1 MTGDACASTDP
12 SAPVPPP
19 WRNPPVVTS
28 VISGLLLAVGF
39 AGGLLGVSDVVQ
51 TAIYIAAVFVGG
63 WFFGREALEELVKE
77 REIGIELLMSVAALV
92 AGLLGQWGEAA
103 MLVFLYSISEAA
115 ESYTEE
121 RARGA
126 IRALMDL
133 APKTAWVM
141 RDGAE
146 VQLSIDELVVGDHF
160 IVRPGEAIPTD
171 GEVLEGASSVNQAP
185 VTGESIP
192 VEKSVGDTVFAATL
206 NGEGALTVR
215 ATKTAADNTLARII
229 ELVEEAQGSKAQTQ
243 RFIERFGR
251 RYSPAVL
258 AIGVLIVVVPGLLG
272 YGWAEW
278 LSRATVFIVAAAPC
292 ALVISIPIALVAAI
306 GTAGRQGI
314 LIKGGVHLERL
325 AKVRVVAMDKTGTL
339 TRGIP
344 EVTSVEPWGETT
356 ADELLGVAAAL
367 EARSAHPLAQA
378 ILRAA
383 EDAGVAVVAADN
395 VQSLTG
401 AGITGSVNGQVQYI
415 GSPELITG
423 LGGDL
428 TPTPERIDMAAIS
441 AYIEGLQSDGN
452 TVVLVGNASR
462 LLGIIAIADALR
474 SSARDAI
481 NDLKSA
487 GIEHVV
493 MLTGDNRL
501 AGNAIG
507 AQAGVD
513 EVRAELKPDDKSQA
527 IAALT
532 HEYGP
537 VAMVGDG
544 VNDAPAL
551 AAAHVGIAMCVAG
564 SDVALETA
572 DVALMADDL
581 SKLPYLMRFSRRT
594 WRVIRQNIALSI
606 IVITTLAITA
616 LTGALSLPVAV
627 LVHEISEFIVIA
639 SGLRLLRSE

>member
-1 MTGDACASTDP
+1 
-12 SAPVPPP
+12 
-19 WRNPPVVTS
+19 VTS
-28 VISGLLLAVGF
+28 VISGLLLALGF
-39 AGGLLGVSDVVQ
+39 AGGLMGVSDIVQ
-51 TAIYIAAVFVGG
+51 TTVYIAAVVIGG
-63 WFFGREALEELVKE
+63 WFFGREALEELIKE
-77 REIGIELLMSVAALV
+77 REIGIELLMSVAAIV

-133 APKTAWVM
+133 APKTAWVI
-141 RDGAE
+141 RDGQE
-146 VQLSIDELVVGDHF
+146 VQLSIDDLVVGDRF

-171 GEVLEGASSVNQAP
+171 GEIVDGVSSVNQAP

-192 VEKSVGDTVFAATL
+192 VEKSAGDTVFAATL
-206 NGEGALTVR
+206 NGEGVLTVV

-229 ELVEEAQGSKAQTQ
+229 ELVEKAQGSKAQSQ

-258 AIGVLIVVVPGLLG
+258 GIGILIALVPGLLG
-272 YGWAEW
+272 FGWAEW

-306 GTAGRQGI
+306 GTAGRQGL

-325 AKVRVVAMDKTGTL
+325 AKVKVIALDKTGTL
-339 TRGIP
+339 TRGVP
-344 EVTSVEPWGETT
+344 EVTAAEPTEGAGT
-356 ADELLGVAAAL
+356 DELLRVAAAL

-378 ILRAA
+378 IIAAA
-383 EDAGVAVVAADN
+383 ESAGVPVAPAED

-401 AGITGSVNGQVQYI
+401 AGIKGTINGRVEYV
-415 GSPELITG
+415 GSPELFSTLTG
-423 LGGDL
+423 ELSSK
-428 TPTPERIDMAAIS
+428 PTRIDLS
-441 AYIEGLQSDGN
+441 ATLVRVQKLQSDGR

-462 LLGIIAIADALR
+462 VLGIIAISDVLR
-474 SSARDAI
+474 SSATAAVS
-481 NDLKSA
+481 DLKVA
-487 GIEHVV
+487 GIEHVI
-493 MLTGDNRL
+493 MLTGDNQL
-501 AGNAIG
+501 AGSAIG
-507 AQAGVD
+507 ARAGVD
-513 EVRAELKPDDKSQA
+513 EVRAELKPDEKSQA
-527 IAALT
+527 IEALT
-532 HEYGP
+532 SQYGP
-537 VAMVGDG
+537 VAMIGDG

-551 AAAHVGIAMCVAG
+551 AAAHVGIAMGVAG

-581 SKLPYLMRFSRRT
+581 SKLPYLMQFSQRT

-606 IVITTLAITA
+606 IVISALAITA

-627 LVHEISEFIVIA
+627 LVHEISEFVVIA
-639 SGLRLLRSE
+639 SGLRLLSSH

>member
-1 MTGDACASTDP
+1 MMIGACASTDP
-12 SAPVPPP
+12 SVAVPPP

-28 VISGLLLAVGF
+28 GISGLLLALGF
-39 AGGLLGVSDVVQ
+39 AGGLMGVSDIVQ
-51 TAIYIAAVFVGG
+51 TAVYVAAMVIGG
-63 WFFGREALEELVKE
+63 WFFGREALEELIKE
-77 REIGIELLMSVAALV
+77 REIGIEFLMSVAAIV

-133 APKTAWVM
+133 APKTAWVI
-141 RDGAE
+141 RDGEE
-146 VQLSIDELVVGDHF
+146 VQLSIDDLVVGDRF

-171 GEVLEGASSVNQAP
+171 GEIVDGASSVNQAP

-192 VEKSVGDTVFAATL
+192 VEKSAGDTVFAATL
-206 NGEGALTVR
+206 NGEGALTVV

-229 ELVEEAQGSKAQTQ
+229 ELVEKAQGSKAQSQ

-251 RYSPAVL
+251 RYSPVVL
-258 AIGVLIVVVPGLLG
+258 GIGILIALVPGLLG
-272 YGWAEW
+272 FGWAEW

-306 GTAGRQGI
+306 GTAGRRGV

-325 AKVRVVAMDKTGTL
+325 AKVKVIALDKTGTL
-339 TRGIP
+339 TRGVP
-344 EVTSVEPWGETT
+344 EVTSAEPTEGMGTH
-356 ADELLGVAAAL
+356 ELLRVAAAL

-378 ILRAA
+378 IISAAESAGVPVAAA
-383 EDAGVAVVAADN
+383 ED

-401 AGITGSVNGQVQYI
+401 AGIMGTVNGRVEYV
-415 GSPELITG
+415 GSPELFSTLTG
-423 LGGDL
+423 DPSNNPTRLDL
-428 TPTPERIDMAAIS
+428 LAIGLRVQ
-441 AYIEGLQSDGN
+441 ELQSDGR

-462 LLGIIAIADALR
+462 ILGIIAIADALR
-474 SSARDAI
+474 SSATAAVS
-481 NDLKSA
+481 DLRAA
-487 GIEHVV
+487 GIEHVI
-493 MLTGDNRL
+493 MLTGDNQL

-507 AQAGVD
+507 AGAGVD
-513 EVRAELKPDDKSQA
+513 EVRAELKPDEKSRA
-527 IAALT
+527 IEALT
-532 HEYGP
+532 SKYGP
-537 VAMVGDG
+537 VAMIGDG

-551 AAAHVGIAMCVAG
+551 AAAHVGIAMGVAG

-581 SKLPYLMRFSRRT
+581 SKLPYLIHCSQRT
-594 WRVIRQNIALSI
+594 WQVVRQNIALSI
-606 IVITTLAITA
+606 VVIGGLSLTA

-639 SGLRLLRSE
+639 SGLRLLRSH

>member
-1 MTGDACASTDP
+1 MTDSCASRDR
-12 SAPVPPP
+12 SKPVPTP

-28 VISGLLLAVGF
+28 VVSGLLL
-39 AGGLLGVSDVVQ
+39 LLGFVGGQLDLGLTPQ
-51 TAIYIAAVFVGG
+51 TILYVAAVIIGG

-77 REIGIELLMSVAALV
+77 REIDIELLMSVAAIV

-133 APKTAWVM
+133 APKTAWVI
-141 RDGAE
+141 REGHE
-146 VQLSIDELVVGDHF
+146 VQLSIDDLVVGDRF

-171 GEVLEGASSVNQAP
+171 GEIVDGASSVNQAP

-206 NGEGALTVR
+206 NGEGALTVI

-258 AIGVLIVVVPGLLG
+258 AIGGLIVLVPGLLG
-272 YGWAEW
+272 FGWAEW

-325 AKVRVVAMDKTGTL
+325 AKVRVVALDKTGTL
-339 TRGIP
+339 TRGVP
-344 EVTSVEPWGETT
+344 EVTAVEPSENVS
-356 ADELLGVAAAL
+356 AEELLSVAAAL

-378 ILRAA
+378 IIHAA
-383 EDAGVAVVAADN
+383 EKAGVCVTAAND

-401 AGITGSVNGQVQYI
+401 AGITGTVNGKAQYI
-415 GSPELITG
+415 GSPELFSG
-423 LGGDL
+423 LGGIFAEN
-428 TPTPERIDMAAIS
+428 PTRVDMS
-441 AYIEGLQSDGN
+441 ALAVRVESLQSAGN
-452 TVVLVGNASR
+452 TVVLVGDASQI
-462 LLGIIAIADALR
+462 LGIIAIADTLR
-474 SSARDAI
+474 SNAKAAVSA
-481 NDLKSA
+481 LKAS
-487 GIEHVV
+487 GIEHVI

-507 AQAGVD
+507 ALAGVD
-513 EVRAELKPDDKSQA
+513 EVRADLKPDEKSAA
-527 IAALT
+527 IVALT
-532 HEYGP
+532 NEYGP

-551 AAAHVGIAMCVAG
+551 AAAHVGIAMGVAG

-581 SKLPYLMRFSRRT
+581 SKLPYLMQFSGRT
-594 WRVIRQNIALSI
+594 WRVIRQNIVLSI
-606 IVITTLAITA
+606 LVISVLAITA

-639 SGLRLLRSE
+639 SGLRLLRSH

>member
-1 MTGDACASTDP
+1 MG
-12 SAPVPPP
+12 
-19 WRNPPVVTS
+19 VT
-28 VISGLLLAVGF
+28 A
-39 AGGLLGVSDVVQ
+39 Q
-51 TAIYIAAVFVGG
+51 TIVYVAAVVIGA
-63 WFFGREALEELVKE
+63 WFFGREALEELIKE
-77 REIGIELLMSVAALV
+77 REIGIELLMSVAGIV

-133 APKTAWVM
+133 APKTAWVI
-141 RDGAE
+141 RDGIE
-146 VQLSIDELVVGDHF
+146 VEISIDELVVGDRF

-171 GEVLEGASSVNQAP
+171 GEIVDGTSSVNQAP

-192 VEKSVGDTVFAATL
+192 VEKAEGDTVFAATL
-206 NGEGALTVR
+206 NGEGALTVI

-229 ELVEEAQGSKAQTQ
+229 KLVEEAQGSKAQTQ

-258 AIGVLIVVVPGLLG
+258 ATGILIVLIPGLLG
-272 YGWAEW
+272 FGWEEW

-306 GTAGRQGI
+306 GTAGRQGV

-325 AKVRVVAMDKTGTL
+325 AKIRVVAMDKTGTL

-344 EVTSVEPWGETT
+344 EVTRVEPTEGTSTE
-356 ADELLGVAAAL
+356 EVLRIAAAL

-378 ILRAA
+378 VVAAA
-383 EDAGVAVVAADN
+383 EAAAVPVVAADD

-401 AGITGSVNGQVQYI
+401 AGITGTVNGQTQYI
-415 GSPELITG
+415 GSPELFAG
-423 LGGDL
+423 LRGSL
-428 TPTPERIDMAAIS
+428 SANPTRIDQS
-441 AYIEGLQSDGN
+441 ALETHIENLQGEGN

-462 LLGIIAIADALR
+462 IMGIIAIADALR
-474 SSARDAI
+474 SSAAAAVS
-481 NDLKSA
+481 DLRA
-487 GIEHVV
+487 TGIEHVI

-507 AQAGVD
+507 AKAGVD
-513 EVRAELKPDDKSQA
+513 EVRAELTPDDKSQA

-532 HEYGP
+532 NEYGP

-551 AAAHVGIAMCVAG
+551 AAAHVGIAMGVAG

-581 SKLPYLMRFSRRT
+581 SNLPYLMGFSHRT
-594 WRVIRQNIALSI
+594 WRVIRQNITLSI
-606 IVITTLAITA
+606 IVISALAITA
-616 LTGALSLPVAV
+616 LTGVLSLPVAV

-639 SGLRLLRSE
+639 SGLRLLRSH

>member
-1 MTGDACASTDP
+1 
-12 SAPVPPP
+12 
-19 WRNPPVVTS
+19 VVTS
-28 VISGLLLAVGF
+28 GISGLLLALGF
-39 AGGLLGVSDVVQ
+39 AGGLMGVSDIVQ
-51 TAIYIAAVFVGG
+51 TTVYVAAMVIGG
-63 WFFGREALEELVKE
+63 WFFGREALEELIKG
-77 REIGIELLMSVAALV
+77 REIGIEFLMSVAAIV

-133 APKTAWVM
+133 APKTAWAI
-141 RDGAE
+141 RDGQE
-146 VQLSIDELVVGDHF
+146 VQLSIDDLVVGDRF

-171 GEVLEGASSVNQAP
+171 GEIVDGTSSVNQAP

-192 VEKSVGDTVFAATL
+192 VEKSAGDTVFAATL
-206 NGEGALTVR
+206 NGEGALTVV

-229 ELVEEAQGSKAQTQ
+229 ELVEKAQGSKAQSQ

-251 RYSPAVL
+251 RYSPVVL
-258 AIGVLIVVVPGLLG
+258 GIGILIALVPGLLG
-272 YGWAEW
+272 FGWAEW

-306 GTAGRQGI
+306 GTAGRRGV

-325 AKVRVVAMDKTGTL
+325 AKVKVIALDKTGTL
-339 TRGIP
+339 TRGVP
-344 EVTSVEPWGETT
+344 EVTSAEPTEGMGTH
-356 ADELLGVAAAL
+356 ELLRVAAAL

-378 ILRAA
+378 IISAA
-383 EDAGVAVVAADN
+383 ESAGVPVAPAND

-401 AGITGSVNGQVQYI
+401 AGIMGTVNGRVEYV
-415 GSPELITG
+415 GSPELFST
-423 LGGDL
+423 LTGDL
-428 TPTPERIDMAAIS
+428 SNNPTRLDLSAIGLRVQ
-441 AYIEGLQSDGN
+441 ELQSDGR

-462 LLGIIAIADALR
+462 ILGIIAIADALR
-474 SSARDAI
+474 SSATAAVS
-481 NDLKSA
+481 DLRAA
-487 GIEHVV
+487 GIEHVI
-493 MLTGDNRL
+493 MLTGDNQL

-507 AQAGVD
+507 AGAGVD
-513 EVRAELKPDDKSQA
+513 EVRAELKPDEKSRA
-527 IAALT
+527 IEALT
-532 HEYGP
+532 SKYGP
-537 VAMVGDG
+537 VAMIGDG

-551 AAAHVGIAMCVAG
+551 AAAHVGIAMGVAG

-581 SKLPYLMRFSRRT
+581 SKLPYLIHCSQRT
-594 WRVIRQNIALSI
+594 WQVVRQNIALSI
-606 IVITTLAITA
+606 VVIGGLSLTA

-639 SGLRLLRSE
+639 SGLRLLRSH

>member
-1 MTGDACASTDP
+1 MTIGACASTDP
-12 SAPVPPP
+12 PAAVPPP

-28 VISGLLLAVGF
+28 AMSGLLLVLGF
-39 AGGLLGVSDVVQ
+39 AGGLMGVSDIVQ
-51 TAIYIAAVFVGG
+51 TSAYVAAMVIGG
-63 WFFGREALEELVKE
+63 WFFGREALEELIKE
-77 REIGIELLMSVAALV
+77 HEIGIEFLMSVAAIV
-92 AGLLGQWGEAA
+92 AGVLGQWGEAA

-133 APKTAWVM
+133 APKTAWVI
-141 RDGAE
+141 RDGQE
-146 VQLSIDELVVGDHF
+146 VQVSIEQLVVGDRF
-160 IVRPGEAIPTD
+160 VVRPGEAVPTD
-171 GEVLEGASSVNQAP
+171 GEIIDGTSSINQAP

-192 VEKSVGDTVFAATL
+192 VEKAEGDTVFAATL
-206 NGEGALTVR
+206 NGEGALTVI

-243 RFIERFGR
+243 RFIERFGH

-258 AIGVLIVVVPGLLG
+258 AMGVLIVLVPGLLG
-272 YGWAEW
+272 LGWEEW

-306 GTAGRQGI
+306 GTAGRQGV

-325 AKVRVVAMDKTGTL
+325 AKIRVVAMDKTGTL
-339 TRGIP
+339 TRGVP
-344 EVTSVEPWGETT
+344 EVTCVEPTDGTST
-356 ADELLGVAAAL
+356 NELLTVAAAL

-378 ILRAA
+378 
-383 EDAGVAVVAADN
+383 VVAAAEAAGVPVNAADD
-395 VQSLTG
+395 VRSLTG
-401 AGITGSVNGQVQYI
+401 AGITGSVNGQTQYI
-415 GSPELITG
+415 GSPELFAG
-423 LGGDL
+423 LGGDF
-428 TPTPERIDMAAIS
+428 TAAPTRIDQS
-441 AYIEGLQSDGN
+441 ALATRIENLQGEGN

-462 LLGIIAIADALR
+462 ILGIIAIADALR
-474 SSARDAI
+474 SSANAAVSA
-481 NDLKSA
+481 LKAA
-487 GIEHVV
+487 GMEHVI

-507 AQAGVD
+507 AKAGVD
-513 EVRAELKPDDKSQA
+513 EVRAELKPDDKSRA

-532 HEYGP
+532 NKYGP

-551 AAAHVGIAMCVAG
+551 AAAHVGIAMGVAG

-581 SKLPYLMRFSRRT
+581 SNLPYLMRFSHRT
-594 WRVIRQNIALSI
+594 WRVIRQNITLSI
-606 IVITTLAITA
+606 IVISGLAITA

-627 LVHEISEFIVIA
+627 LVHEISEFVVIA
-639 SGLRLLRSE
+639 SGLRLLRS

>member
-1 MTGDACASTDP
+1 MTDSCVSRDR
-12 SAPVPPP
+12 SKPVPAP

-28 VISGLLLAVGF
+28 VVSGLLL
-39 AGGLLGVSDVVQ
+39 LLGFVGGQLGLGLTPQ
-51 TAIYIAAVFVGG
+51 TIVYVAAVVIGG

-77 REIGIELLMSVAALV
+77 REIGIELLMSVAAIV

-133 APKTAWVM
+133 APKTAWVL
-141 RDGAE
+141 RDGQE
-146 VQLSIDELVVGDHF
+146 VQLSIDDLVVGDRF
-160 IVRPGEAIPTD
+160 IVRPGDAIPTD
-171 GEVLEGASSVNQAP
+171 GEIVEGASSVNQAP
-185 VTGESIP
+185 ITGESIP

-206 NGEGALTVR
+206 NGEGALTVM

-258 AIGVLIVVVPGLLG
+258 AIGSLIVLVPGLLG
-272 YGWAEW
+272 FGWAEW

-325 AKVRVVAMDKTGTL
+325 AKVRVVALDKTGTL
-339 TRGIP
+339 TRGVP
-344 EVTSVEPWGETT
+344 EVTAVEPSEGVSAE
-356 ADELLGVAAAL
+356 ELLSVAAAL

-378 ILRAA
+378 IIHAA
-383 EDAGVAVVAADN
+383 EKAGVSVTAAND

-401 AGITGSVNGQVQYI
+401 AGITGTVNGKAQYI
-415 GSPELITG
+415 GSPELFSG
-423 LGGDL
+423 LGG
-428 TPTPERIDMAAIS
+428 TFATNPTHIDMSALAAH
-441 AYIEGLQSDGN
+441 IESLQSAGN
-452 TVVLVGNASR
+452 TVVLVGDASQI
-462 LLGIIAIADALR
+462 LGIIAIADTLR
-474 SSARDAI
+474 SNAKTAVSA
-481 NDLKSA
+481 LKA
-487 GIEHVV
+487 GGIEHVI
-493 MLTGDNRL
+493 MLTGDNRFT
-501 AGNAIG
+501 GNAIG
-507 AQAGVD
+507 AMAGVD
-513 EVRAELKPDDKSQA
+513 EVRADLKPDEKSQA
-527 IAALT
+527 IVALT
-532 HEYGP
+532 KKYGP

-551 AAAHVGIAMCVAG
+551 AAAHVGIAMGVAG

-581 SKLPYLMRFSRRT
+581 SKLPYLMQFSGRT
-594 WRVIRQNIALSI
+594 WRVIRQNIALSV
-606 IVITTLAITA
+606 IVISVLAITA

-639 SGLRLLRSE
+639 SGLRLLRSQ

>member
-1 MTGDACASTDP
+1 MTDSCVSRDR
-12 SAPVPPP
+12 SKPVPAP

-28 VISGLLLAVGF
+28 VVSGLLL
-39 AGGLLGVSDVVQ
+39 LLGFVGGQLGLGLTPQ
-51 TAIYIAAVFVGG
+51 TIVYVAAVVIGG
-63 WFFGREALEELVKE
+63 WFFGREALEELIKE
-77 REIGIELLMSVAALV
+77 REIGIELLMSVAAIV

-133 APKTAWVM
+133 APKTAWVI
-141 RDGAE
+141 RDGQE
-146 VQLSIDELVVGDHF
+146 VQLSIDDLVVGDRF

-171 GEVLEGASSVNQAP
+171 GEIVDGASSVNQAP

-192 VEKSVGDTVFAATL
+192 VEKSAGDTVFAATL
-206 NGEGALTVR
+206 NGEGALTVV

-258 AIGVLIVVVPGLLG
+258 AIGILIVLVPGLLG
-272 YGWAEW
+272 FGWTEW

-325 AKVRVVAMDKTGTL
+325 AKVRVVALDKTGTL
-339 TRGIP
+339 TRGVP
-344 EVTSVEPWGETT
+344 EVTAVQPSEGVS
-356 ADELLGVAAAL
+356 AKELLSVAAAL
-367 EARSAHPLAQA
+367 ESRSAHPLAQA
-378 ILRAA
+378 IIHAA
-383 EDAGVAVVAADN
+383 EKAGVSVTAAND

-401 AGITGSVNGQVQYI
+401 AGITGTVNGTTQYI
-415 GSPELITG
+415 GSPELFSG
-423 LGGDL
+423 LGGTFGTD
-428 TPTPERIDMAAIS
+428 PTRIDVS
-441 AYIEGLQSDGN
+441 ALTVHIESLQSAGN
-452 TVVLVGNASR
+452 TVVLVGDASR
-462 LLGIIAIADALR
+462 ILGIIAIADTLRPNAKAAVTALK
-474 SSARDAI
+474 A
-481 NDLKSA
+481 A
-487 GIEHVV
+487 GIEHVI

-507 AQAGVD
+507 ELAGVD
-513 EVRAELKPDDKSQA
+513 EVRADLKPDEKSQA
-527 IAALT
+527 ITALT
-532 HEYGP
+532 NAYGP

-551 AAAHVGIAMCVAG
+551 AAAHVGIAMGVAG

-581 SKLPYLMRFSRRT
+581 SKLPYLMQFSGRT

-606 IVITTLAITA
+606 IVISVLAITA

-639 SGLRLLRSE
+639 SGLRLLRSQ

>member
-1 MTGDACASTDP
+1 
-12 SAPVPPP
+12 
-19 WRNPPVVTS
+19 
-28 VISGLLLAVGF
+28 LLLGFVG
-39 AGGLLGVSDVVQ
+39 GELGLGLTPQ
-51 TAIYIAAVFVGG
+51 TIVYVAAVVIGG
-63 WFFGREALEELVKE
+63 WFFGREALEELIKE
-77 REIGIELLMSVAALV
+77 REIGIELLMSVAAIV

-133 APKTAWVM
+133 APKTAWVI
-141 RDGAE
+141 RDGQE
-146 VQLSIDELVVGDHF
+146 VQLSIDDLVVGDRF

-171 GEVLEGASSVNQAP
+171 GEIVDGASSVNQAP

-206 NGEGALTVR
+206 NGEGALTVL

-258 AIGVLIVVVPGLLG
+258 AIGSLIVLVPGLLG
-272 YGWAEW
+272 FGWTEW

-306 GTAGRQGI
+306 GTTGRQGI

-325 AKVRVVAMDKTGTL
+325 AKVRVVALDKTGTL
-339 TRGIP
+339 TRGVP
-344 EVTSVEPWGETT
+344 EVTAVQPSEGVS
-356 ADELLGVAAAL
+356 AKELLSVAAAL
-367 EARSAHPLAQA
+367 ESRSAHPLAQA
-378 ILRAA
+378 IIHAA
-383 EDAGVAVVAADN
+383 EKAGVSVTAAND

-401 AGITGSVNGQVQYI
+401 AGITGTVNGKAQNI
-415 GSPELITG
+415 GSPDLFSG
-423 LGGDL
+423 LGGAIA
-428 TPTPERIDMAAIS
+428 TNSTRIDLS
-441 AYIEGLQSDGN
+441 ALTAPINNLQSEGN
-452 TVVLVGNASR
+452 TVVLVGDASQI
-462 LLGIIAIADALR
+462 LGIIAIADTLRPNAKAAVSALKA
-474 SSARDAI
+474 S
-481 NDLKSA
+481 
-487 GIEHVV
+487 GIEHVI

-507 AQAGVD
+507 ALAGVD
-513 EVRAELKPDDKSQA
+513 EVRADLKPDEKSQA
-527 IAALT
+527 IVALT
-532 HEYGP
+532 DEYGP

-551 AAAHVGIAMCVAG
+551 AAAHVGIAMGVAG

-581 SKLPYLMRFSRRT
+581 SKLPYLMQFSGRT
-594 WRVIRQNIALSI
+594 WRVIRQNIVLSI
-606 IVITTLAITA
+606 LVISVLAITA

-639 SGLRLLRSE
+639 SGLRLLRSQ

>member
-1 MTGDACASTDP
+1 MTDGCATRDLSRP
-12 SAPVPPP
+12 IPAP

-28 VISGLLLAVGF
+28 AVSGLLLVLGFVG
-39 AGGLLGVSDVVQ
+39 GYMGITPTIQ
-51 TAIYIAAVFVGG
+51 TIIYIAAVLIGG
-63 WFFGREALEELVKE
+63 WFFGREALEELIKE
-77 REIGIELLMSVAALV
+77 REIGIELLMSVAAIV

-133 APKTAWVM
+133 APKTAWVI
-141 RDGAE
+141 RDGQE
-146 VQLSIDELVVGDHF
+146 VEVSIEELVVGDRF
-160 IVRPGEAIPTD
+160 IVRSGEAIPTD
-171 GEVLEGASSVNQAP
+171 GEIVDGTSSVNQAP

-192 VEKSVGDTVFAATL
+192 VEKAEGDTVFAATL
-206 NGEGALTVR
+206 NGEGVLTVI

-258 AIGVLIVVVPGLLG
+258 GLGILIVLIPGALG
-272 YGWAEW
+272 FGWAEW

-306 GTAGRQGI
+306 GTAGRQGV

-325 AKVRVVAMDKTGTL
+325 AKIRVVAMDKTGTL
-339 TRGIP
+339 TRGVP
-344 EVTSVEPWGETT
+344 EVTHVQPSEGTS
-356 ADELLGVAAAL
+356 ADELLKVAAAL

-378 ILRAA
+378 
-383 EDAGVAVVAADN
+383 VVAAAEAAGVPVVAAEN

-401 AGITGSVNGQVQYI
+401 AGITGSVNGQTQYI
-415 GSPELITG
+415 GSPELFAG
-423 LGGDL
+423 LGGDV
-428 TPTPERIDMAAIS
+428 TANPTRIDQS
-441 AYIEGLQSDGN
+441 ALATHIENLQGEGN
-452 TVVLVGNASR
+452 TVVLVGNASQI
-462 LLGIIAIADALR
+462 LGIIAIADALR
-474 SSARDAI
+474 SNASAAVS
-481 NDLKSA
+481 DLKAA
-487 GIEHVV
+487 GMEHVI

-507 AQAGVD
+507 AKAGVD

-527 IAALT
+527 IAEFT
-532 HEYGP
+532 NEYGP

-551 AAAHVGIAMCVAG
+551 AAAHVGIAMGVAG

-581 SKLPYLMRFSRRT
+581 SKLPYLMQFSDRT

-606 IVITTLAITA
+606 VVISGLAITA
-616 LTGALSLPVAV
+616 LTGVLSLPVAV

-639 SGLRLLRSE
+639 SGLRLLRS

>member
-1 MTGDACASTDP
+1 MTDSCVSRDR
-12 SAPVPPP
+12 SKPVPAP

-28 VISGLLLAVGF
+28 VVSGLLL
-39 AGGLLGVSDVVQ
+39 LLGFVGGELGLGLTPQ
-51 TAIYIAAVFVGG
+51 TIVYVAAVVIGG
-63 WFFGREALEELVKE
+63 WFFGREALEELIKE
-77 REIGIELLMSVAALV
+77 REIGIELLMSVAAIV

-133 APKTAWVM
+133 APKTAWVI
-141 RDGAE
+141 RDGQE
-146 VQLSIDELVVGDHF
+146 VQLSIDDLVVGDRF

-171 GEVLEGASSVNQAP
+171 GEIVDGASSVNQAP

-206 NGEGALTVR
+206 NGEGALTVL

-258 AIGVLIVVVPGLLG
+258 AIGSLIVLVPGLLG
-272 YGWAEW
+272 FGWTEW

-306 GTAGRQGI
+306 GTTGRQGI

-325 AKVRVVAMDKTGTL
+325 AKVRVVALDKTGTL
-339 TRGIP
+339 TRGVP
-344 EVTSVEPWGETT
+344 EVTAVQPSEGVS
-356 ADELLGVAAAL
+356 AKELLSVAAAL
-367 EARSAHPLAQA
+367 ESRSAHPLAQA
-378 ILRAA
+378 IIHAA
-383 EDAGVAVVAADN
+383 EKAGVSVTAAND

-401 AGITGSVNGQVQYI
+401 AGITGTVNGKAQNI
-415 GSPELITG
+415 GSPELFSG
-423 LGGDL
+423 LGGAIA
-428 TPTPERIDMAAIS
+428 TNSTRIDLS
-441 AYIEGLQSDGN
+441 ALTAPINNLQSEGN
-452 TVVLVGNASR
+452 TVVLVGDASQI
-462 LLGIIAIADALR
+462 LGIIAIADTLRPNAKAAVSALKA
-474 SSARDAI
+474 S
-481 NDLKSA
+481 
-487 GIEHVV
+487 GIEHVI

-507 AQAGVD
+507 ALAGVD
-513 EVRAELKPDDKSQA
+513 EVRADLKPDEKSQA
-527 IAALT
+527 IVALT
-532 HEYGP
+532 DEYGP

-551 AAAHVGIAMCVAG
+551 AAAHVGIAMGVAG

-581 SKLPYLMRFSRRT
+581 SKLPYLMQFSGRT
-594 WRVIRQNIALSI
+594 WRVIRQNIVLSI
-606 IVITTLAITA
+606 LVISVLAITA
-616 LTGALSLPVAV
+616 LTGSLSLPVAV

-639 SGLRLLRSE
+639 SGLRLLRSQ

>member
-1 MTGDACASTDP
+1 MTDSCVSRDR
-12 SAPVPPP
+12 SKPVPAP

-28 VISGLLLAVGF
+28 VISGLLL
-39 AGGLLGVSDVVQ
+39 LLGFVGGQLGLGLTPQTVV
-51 TAIYIAAVFVGG
+51 YIAAVVIGG
-63 WFFGREALEELVKE
+63 WFFGREALQELVKE
-77 REIGIELLMSVAALV
+77 REIGIELLMSVAAIV
-92 AGLLGQWGEAA
+92 AGLLGQWAEAA

-133 APKTAWVM
+133 APKTAWVI
-141 RDGAE
+141 RDGQE
-146 VQLSIDELVVGDHF
+146 VRLSIEDLVVGDRF

-171 GEVLEGASSVNQAP
+171 GEIVDGASSVNQAP

-192 VEKSVGDTVFAATL
+192 VEKSVGDTAFAATL
-206 NGEGALTVR
+206 NGEGALTVV

-229 ELVEEAQGSKAQTQ
+229 QLVEEAQGSKAQTQ

-258 AIGVLIVVVPGLLG
+258 AIGGLIVLVPGLLG
-272 YGWAEW
+272 FGWTEW

-325 AKVRVVAMDKTGTL
+325 AKVRVVALDKTGTL
-339 TRGIP
+339 TRGVP
-344 EVTSVEPWGETT
+344 EVTAIEPSEGASAE
-356 ADELLGVAAAL
+356 DLLGVAAAL
-367 EARSAHPLAQA
+367 ESRSGHPLAQA
-378 ILRAA
+378 IIHAA
-383 EDAGVAVVAADN
+383 ETAGVGVAAAID

-401 AGITGSVNGQVQYI
+401 AGITGTVNGKAQYI
-415 GSPELITG
+415 GSPELFSG
-423 LGGDL
+423 LGG
-428 TPTPERIDMAAIS
+428 TFATKPTRIDLS
-441 AYIEGLQSDGN
+441 ALTAHINNLQSEGN
-452 TVVLVGNASR
+452 TVVLVGDASTI
-462 LLGIIAIADALR
+462 LGIIAIADTLRPNAKAAVSALK
-474 SSARDAI
+474 AT
-481 NDLKSA
+481 
-487 GIEHVV
+487 GIEHVI
-493 MLTGDNRL
+493 MLTGDNHL

-507 AQAGVD
+507 ALAGVD
-513 EVRAELKPDDKSQA
+513 EVRADLKPDEKSQA
-527 IAALT
+527 IVALT
-532 HEYGP
+532 NEYGP

-551 AAAHVGIAMCVAG
+551 AAAHVGIAMGVAG

-581 SKLPYLMRFSRRT
+581 SKLPYLMQFSGRT
-594 WRVIRQNIALSI
+594 WRVIRQNIVLSI
-606 IVITTLAITA
+606 LVISVLAITA
-616 LTGALSLPVAV
+616 LTGVLSLPVAV

-639 SGLRLLRSE
+639 SGLRLLRSQ